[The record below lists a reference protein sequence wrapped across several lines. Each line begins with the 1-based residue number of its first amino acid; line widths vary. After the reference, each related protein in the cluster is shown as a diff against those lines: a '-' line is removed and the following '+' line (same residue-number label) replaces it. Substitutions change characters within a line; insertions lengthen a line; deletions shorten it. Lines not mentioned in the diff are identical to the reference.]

1 MKGRFFKALICISNV
16 GYVSGFRQGGEQFLY
31 PHVSPST
38 RPLATRKHA
47 MKTLLVCASAASM
60 MLVWP
65 ALAQNASSSQP
76 SDGSVAASV
85 SAPPG
90 TVVPAKNPA
99 TDAANASFQQG
110 VSEKAAAQKAEQ
122 RAEWQRYHEAVG
134 ERNAAAAA
142 RRETIATIRTTQAQ
156 KEAAYARAMEAWHAQ
171 VAACQKGD
179 RQACLA
185 PTPDPAAFQ

>member
-1 MKGRFFKALICISNV
+1 
-16 GYVSGFRQGGEQFLY
+16 
-31 PHVSPST
+31 
-38 RPLATRKHA
+38 

-60 MLVWP
+60 VLACP

-76 SDGSVAASV
+76 SDGSAAASV

-99 TDAANASFQQG
+99 TDAANAAFAQG
-110 VSEKAAAQKAEQ
+110 VSDKAAAQTAEQ
-122 RAEWQRYHEAVG
+122 HAEWQSYHQAVG

-142 RRETIATIRTTQAQ
+142 RKETIAKIRTTQAQ
-156 KEAAYARAMEAWHAQ
+156 KEAAYDRAMAAWHAQ
-171 VAACQKGD
+171 VAACQNGD
-179 RQACLA
+179 KQACLA